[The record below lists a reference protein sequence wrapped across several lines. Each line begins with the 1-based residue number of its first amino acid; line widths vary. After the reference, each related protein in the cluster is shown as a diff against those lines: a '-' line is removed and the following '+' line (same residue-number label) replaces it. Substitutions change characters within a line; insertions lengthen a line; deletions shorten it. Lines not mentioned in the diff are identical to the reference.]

1 MKKIILSI
9 LILSIALFIIGCA
22 KQQETSTSTASGDI
36 SSDLE
41 KDVQSLDDL
50 NGDLETNELDEVG
63 SDAEVGD
70 LLDDI

>member
-1 MKKIILSI
+1 MKKIILGI
-9 LILSIALFIIGCA
+9 LILSVVLFIMGCA
-22 KQQETSTSTASGDI
+22 KQQTTTTDVSSGDV

-41 KDVQSLDDL
+41 KDVQTLDDL
-50 NGDLETNELDEVG
+50 NGDLENNELDEVG